1 MLAGWSAALDEL
13 NAPFTQQ
20 FKAVLLVGDE
30 LQGVFVG
37 HIFTEIPI
45 GAPAIGALE
54 AVVEAKTFLGAAFS
68 EVVADIFLPVIP

>member
-37 HIFTEIPI
+37 HMFTEIPI

-54 AVVEAKTFLGAAFS
+54 PVVGTKTFLAAACL
-68 EVVADIFLPVIP
+68 EVVADILPPVIP

>member
-37 HIFTEIPI
+37 HIFPEIPPP
-45 GAPAIGALE
+45 PANGTLQP
-54 AVVEAKTFLGAAFS
+54 VVGSKTFLTTAFS
-68 EVVADIFLPVIP
+68 EVVADIFPPVIP